1 VSTPDTPTPDAPPP
15 DAPTPDARRPAPGA
29 DPSAVRPRI
38 ATVWMGGCSGCHMS
52 FLDLDERLFD
62 LAERADVVFS
72 PLADVKD
79 FPPDVDL
86 VLVEGAVTNED
97 NLELAYELRANS
109 RVVVSFGDCAVT
121 GNVTALRNALGE
133 PADLLRRVYVEQ
145 VDLLPV
151 LPTEVVPALLPRALP
166 LHEVIPVDVYL
177 PGCPP
182 SADRIQRAVF
192 AVLDS
197 LAAGEGVPA
206 MDWRGHDDL
215 RFG

>member
-1 VSTPDTPTPDAPPP
+1 VSTPDTPTPDAPPSAP
-15 DAPTPDARRPAPGA
+15 DA
-29 DPSAVRPRI
+29 DPPAVRPRF

-97 NLELAYELRANS
+97 NLELAYALRANS
-109 RVVVSFGDCAVT
+109 RIVVSFGDCAVT

-133 PADLLRRVYVEQ
+133 PTDLLQRVYVEQ

-151 LPTEVVPALLPRALP
+151 LPTEVIPALLPRALP

>member
-1 VSTPDTPTPDAPPP
+1 VTTSDAPDTATTAEPAAVDPNA
-15 DAPTPDARRPAPGA
+15 APTRRL
-29 DPSAVRPRI
+29 RF

-62 LAERADVVFS
+62 LAALADVVFT
-72 PLADVKD
+72 PLADVKE

-97 NLELAYELRANS
+97 NLELAHRLRANS

-121 GNVTALRNALGE
+121 GNVTALRNALGD
-133 PADLLRRVYVEQ
+133 PAEVLQRVYVEQ
-145 VDLLPV
+145 PDLAGV
-151 LPTEVVPALLPRALP
+151 LPTEVVPALLPRAVP
-166 LHEVIPVDVYL
+166 LHEVIPVDLYL

-182 SADRIQRAVF
+182 SADRIHRAVF
-192 AVLDS
+192 EILRS
-197 LAAGEGVPA
+197 LAAGEGIP
-206 MDWRGHDDL
+206 DLSWRGHDDL

>member
-1 VSTPDTPTPDAPPP
+1 VTAPETPKPDSRPP
-15 DAPTPDARRPAPGA
+15 DASAPT
-29 DPSAVRPRI
+29 SRPRL

-52 FLDLDERLFD
+52 FLDLDERLFE
-62 LAERADVVFS
+62 LADRADVVFS

-79 FPPDVDL
+79 FPADVDV

-97 NLELAYELRANS
+97 NLELAHLLRASS

-121 GNVTALRNALGE
+121 GNVTALRNALGD
-133 PADLLRRVYVEQ
+133 PADMLQRVYVEQ
-145 VDLLPV
+145 PDLAGV
-151 LPTEVVPALLPRALP
+151 LPTDVVPALLPRAVP

-182 SADRIQRAVF
+182 SADRIHRAVF
-192 AVLDS
+192 AILDS
-197 LAAGEGVPA
+197 LAAGEGIP
-206 MDWRGHDDL
+206 DLSWRGHDDL

>member
-1 VSTPDTPTPDAPPP
+1 VSSPSETPVSQPAGTDPTAATTP
-15 DAPTPDARRPAPGA
+15 RRP
-29 DPSAVRPRI
+29 RL

-72 PLADVKD
+72 PLADVKTY
-79 FPPDVDL
+79 PADVDV

-97 NLELAYELRANS
+97 NLELAHQLRANT
-109 RVVVSFGDCAVT
+109 RVVISFGDCAVT

-133 PADLLRRVYVEQ
+133 PSELLQRVYVDQ

-151 LPTEVVPALLPRALP
+151 LPTDVVPALLPRALP

-182 SADRIQRAVF
+182 PADRIQRAVF

-197 LAAGEGVPA
+197 LAAGEGVPDL
-206 MDWRGHDDL
+206 DWRGHDDL

>member
-1 VSTPDTPTPDAPPP
+1 VSTPDTPTPDAPPS
-15 DAPTPDARRPAPGA
+15 APGA
-29 DPSAVRPRI
+29 DPPAVRPRF

-97 NLELAYELRANS
+97 NLELAYALRANS
-109 RVVVSFGDCAVT
+109 RIVVSFGDCAVT

-133 PADLLRRVYVEQ
+133 PTDLLQRVYVEQ

-151 LPTEVVPALLPRALP
+151 LPTEVIPALLPRALP